1 MHATRQKAGQLAAR
15 WSIKSRELEGASF
28 AEFDVV
34 VNATP
39 LGTRGPLEC
48 ETPALAQQLRGAR
61 LAYELVYNP
70 RVTQFLRE
78 AEAAGCETLDGLP
91 MFLAQ
96 AARQFQLWT
105 GQSANNEVMQR
116 AGIKALSYSNLEGG
130 A

>member
-1 MHATRQKAGQLAAR
+1 MKQLATR
-15 WSIKSRELEGASF
+15 WSIKNRELEGAVF

-39 LGTRGPLEC
+39 LGTQGQLEG

-91 MFLAQ
+91 MLLAQ
-96 AARQFQLWT
+96 AAQQFQLWT
-105 GQSANNEVMQR
+105 GQPANAEVMQR
-116 AGIKALSYSNLEGG
+116 AALRALSYSTLESYERTL
-130 A
+130 